1 MLEVP
6 EPVRVA
12 FAAILF
18 GGVSL
23 ADINVLIQIAVGV
36 STFIYIVS
44 KTIRVWRGKKKGQQ

>member
-1 MLEVP
+1 MEVP

-23 ADINVLIQIAVGV
+23 ADINILIQILVGLA
-36 STFIYIVS
+36 TLTYIMT
-44 KTIRVWRGKKKGQQ
+44 KTIKLWMGKRKVKP